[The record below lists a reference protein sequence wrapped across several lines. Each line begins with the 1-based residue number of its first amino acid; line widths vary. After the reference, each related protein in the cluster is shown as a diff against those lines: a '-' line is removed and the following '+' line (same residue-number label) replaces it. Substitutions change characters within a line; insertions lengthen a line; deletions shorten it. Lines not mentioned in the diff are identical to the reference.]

1 MALSTFTGNRVK
13 PVLTIAA
20 APFPAPG
27 RGGMALVP
35 RMVILLPECFNR

>member
-1 MALSTFTGNRVK
+1 MALSAFTGNSVK
-13 PVLTIAA
+13 PVLT
-20 APFPAPG
+20 PFPAPG